1 MKNGLDLE
9 LQWVG
14 REDRTRYMEYL
25 LMADESEDAIHTY
38 LFEGEMF
45 AILVDGR
52 TKGAVLLTFPEEAIV
67 EIKNISLV
75 TDSRGQGYGKAVI
88 DELFRMYK
96 SKGKTKMVV
105 GTANSSIGN
114 LAFYQKAGFRVTG
127 IKKDFFRN
135 YPEPIFESGIRA
147 LDMIIFE
154 KHL

>member
-1 MKNGLDLE
+1 MKNGLDFE
-9 LQWVG
+9 LQLVE
-14 REDRTRYMEYL
+14 REDRPQYMDYL
-25 LMADESEDAIHTY
+25 LMADESEDAIHRY
-38 LFEGEMF
+38 LFEGEMYG
-45 AILVDGR
+45 IVIHGKK
-52 TKGAVLLTFPEEAIV
+52 KGAVLLTFPEENSV

-75 TDSRGQGYGKAVI
+75 SESRGKGLGKAVME
-88 DELFRMYK
+88 ELFRMYK
-96 SKGKTKMVV
+96 AKGKEKMVV

-127 IKKDFFRN
+127 IKKDFFKN